1 MAKLRDL
8 KSWLGT
14 TLGDVPRGNSLEKA
28 GREARLFTVTSK
40 GRDALDMVYT
50 DFAVIIGMALTT
62 INPIKAPGKVIDA
75 IGLGLESITI
85 ESEAW
90 GKPAKS
96 YHAQM
101 WKAKH
106 CFANAWSDQ
115 SAEIV
120 PQIAFAFPNEVP
132 LNFIGAVS
140 SLFAYDRK
148 PLMRFHPQDRIELTE
163 SGPRLSIRLELHQ
176 GDDLPRATVF
186 TFGNEADSDFR
197 QVRTTRTLYAESLN
211 ALASMIRREGE

>member
-28 GREARLFTVTSK
+28 GRDARLFTVTGK

-50 DFAVIIGMALTT
+50 DFALIIGMALTVV
-62 INPIKAPGKVIDA
+62 NPIRAPGKAIEA

-85 ESEAW
+85 ESETW
-90 GKPAKS
+90 GEPAKS

-101 WKAKH
+101 WKAKR

-115 SAEIV
+115 SAEIE
-120 PQIAFAFPNEVP
+120 PQISFAFPDVP
-132 LNFIGAVS
+132 LNFIGAVA

-163 SGPRLSIRLELHQ
+163 AGPRLSIRIELHR
-176 GDDLPRATVF
+176 GDDRPRATVF
-186 TFGNEADSDFR
+186 AFGNEADADFR